1 MFEGRAV
8 ILPSTARSTS
18 FDDRARSLVASA
30 NGRPFNGWIE
40 EREVADVDPKKG
52 AKDPKKGGKH
62 PRIGTTIKD
71 KWRIDSL
78 LGRGGMATVFAATH
92 RNGNRV
98 AIKMLHLD
106 LARDVDVRARF
117 LREGYV
123 ANRVNHP
130 GSVRVLDDDVSEDG
144 AAFLVMEL
152 LEGELLEKRR
162 ERLGGR
168 LPLPEVF
175 SVIDQLLDVL
185 AAAHANGVIHRD
197 VKPENIFVTHEG
209 QVKVLD
215 FGIAR
220 LRESSSTAH
229 SVSYATS
236 TGLVIGTLNFMSP
249 EQATGGDVDARTDIW
264 ATGATMFHLLS
275 GRMVHEN
282 VELHDYLV
290 SASTLHA
297 PSLALHAPDM
307 PPEIVAVV
315 DRALLI
321 DRDKRWQ
328 DARSLRRALESA
340 YEAVKSRIQRDE
352 DELVPSTDG
361 NTLHGAPAEALA
373 SAVPARP
380 RGSGRSSK
388 SLPKNPSSK
397 STSRFTDPGDARTRP
412 AALALGIGAGALLGT
427 IGVLALAFGMGAG
440 RGPAP
445 VASTEVSASASAAGA
460 PDTAGDSGAAAA
472 PNDGGSSATPAV
484 AVLDA
489 SSEPSAAL
497 DATIGDVPPERPTII
512 FEDAAVRHHRRRDAS
527 APTAPASDDAAAP
540 TASPS
545 ATPLTTSSAAPATSA
560 SAPPAAATAVPP
572 PAASVPDNPYD

>member
-1 MFEGRAV
+1 
-8 ILPSTARSTS
+8 
-18 FDDRARSLVASA
+18 
-30 NGRPFNGWIE
+30 
-40 EREVADVDPKKG
+40 VADVDPKKG
-52 AKDPKKGGKH
+52 AKKDPKKGAKH

-71 KWRIDSL
+71 KWRVDSL

-106 LARDVDVRARF
+106 LARDADVRARF

-290 SASTLHA
+290 SAATLHA
-297 PSLALHAPDM
+297 PSLAEHAPDM

-328 DARSLRRALESA
+328 DTRSMRKALEAA

-361 NTLHGAPAEALA
+361 ATLHGAPAEALA
-373 SAVPARP
+373 SAAPPPSRS
-380 RGSGRSSK
+380 GSGRSSK
-388 SLPKNPSSK
+388 SAPRSSSPNRSSSPHGASK
-397 STSRFTDPGDARTRP
+397 SGASKTPSRSTGRFTDPGDARTRP

-427 IGVLALAFGMGAG
+427 IGVLALALGMGSS

-445 VASTEVSASASAAGA
+445 VGSADEAAGATLPSTVAPSAPAADAGASADAVDASSLSAAAAVGLADAAAAASASHVVVIADPTDRPVIFA
-460 PDTAGDSGAAAA
+460 D
-472 PNDGGSSATPAV
+472 
-484 AVLDA
+484 DA
-489 SSEPSAAL
+489 S
-497 DATIGDVPPERPTII
+497 
-512 FEDAAVRHHRRRDAS
+512 VRRHRRRDAGATTDGADAS
-527 APTAPASDDAAAP
+527 ASPSSAASSSPSSA
-540 TASPS
+540 PS
-545 ATPLTTSSAAPATSA
+545 ATPAA
-560 SAPPAAATAVPP
+560 SAEV
-572 PAASVPDNPYD
+572 SDNPYQ